1 MRFSRLYG
9 KVFLVCV
16 GGNAALALSFL
27 TLLTWGLEPFVVARV
42 QERLHDTAIVLRG
55 LAVDRLDAGQ
65 RDSLQR
71 LVREMSSRTKTRFTV
86 LDAEGDVLADSHEDP
101 RRMENHAA
109 RPEVRGAAAAK
120 IDGMG
125 IDRRSSATV
134 GLPMIYLALRVERD
148 RQLVGYVRV
157 AAEIQTVR
165 EQVTSLRRW
174 GLLIG
179 GTALLAT
186 TGCTFLIVRRIVR
199 PLERLAEGVAK
210 FADDG
215 TPRLVR
221 VEGRDE
227 VAVLGNT
234 FNRMQESLA
243 ARWGE
248 LRRNNDRLEGMM
260 RSMEEGV
267 LALDAEER
275 IVLANDASRM
285 LLELGEGNVAGRRLW
300 EATRVRALRDAFLET
315 FPSGHASVKEFETTG
330 VVRRVLTL
338 RATRLPGEPSPGVM
352 MVLHDVSE
360 LRRLEN
366 LRRDFVAN
374 VSHELKTPLSSI
386 KAYAETLRLGALEDT
401 THNRV
406 FVERIEEQAD
416 RLHQLIMDLLHLAR
430 VESGQQAFEIT
441 RVSMRG
447 MVESILKAHAATAS
461 SRQIELASE
470 PPERVIAVRAD
481 EEGLRTI
488 LNNLVDN
495 AIKYT
500 PVGGRVTVRWRSDGA
515 FATLEVQDTG
525 IGIARQHHARVFERF
540 YRVDKARSRE
550 LGGTGLGL
558 AIVKHLAQ
566 AFGGSVGIESQVR
579 QGSTFRVTLPLDEAD
594 SAETEE
600 ADEFS
605 VS

>member
-109 RPEVRGAAAAK
+109 RPEVRGAAAANSE
-120 IDGMG
+120 GMG

-179 GTALLAT
+179 GSALLAT
-186 TGCTFLIVRRIVR
+186 TGCTFFIVRRIVR
-199 PLERLAEGVAK
+199 PLERLAEGAAK

-215 TPRLVR
+215 APRLVR

-470 PPERVIAVRAD
+470 PPERAIAVRAD

-500 PVGGRVTVRWRSDGA
+500 PVGGRVTVRWRPEGA

-579 QGSTFRVTLPLDEAD
+579 QGSTFRVTLPLDEANP
-594 SAETEE
+594 AEIEE

>member
-27 TLLTWGLEPFVVARV
+27 ALLTWGLEPFVVARV

-55 LAVDRLDAGQ
+55 LAVDRLDSGE

-71 LVREMSSRTKTRFTV
+71 LVRDMASRTKTRFTV

-101 RRMENHAA
+101 RRMENHSA
-109 RPEVRGAAAAK
+109 RPEVLGASSANGA
-120 IDGMG
+120 GMG

-134 GLPMIYLALRVERD
+134 GLSMIYLALRVERE
-148 RQLVGYVRV
+148 RKLVGYVRV

-165 EQVTSLRRW
+165 EQVASLRRW
-174 GLLIG
+174 GLLLG
-179 GTALLAT
+179 GAALLAT

-199 PLERLAEGVAK
+199 PLERLAEGAAQ

-215 TPRLVR
+215 APRLVR

-243 ARWGE
+243 ARWSE

-275 IVLANDASRM
+275 IVLANEASRR
-285 LLELGEGNVAGRRLW
+285 LLELGDGNVAGRRLW

-338 RATRLPGEPSPGVM
+338 RATRLPGDPSPGVM

-374 VSHELKTPLSSI
+374 VSHELKTPLSSV
-386 KAYAETLRLGALEDT
+386 KAYAETLRLGALDDPQ
-401 THNRV
+401 HNRV

-430 VESGQQAFEIT
+430 VESGQQAFDIT
-441 RVSMRG
+441 RVPMRG
-447 MVESILKAHAATAS
+447 MVESILKAHAATAA
-461 SRQIELASE
+461 SRQIELVCE
-470 PPERVIAVRAD
+470 PPERAIAVRAD

-500 PVGGRVTVRWRSDGA
+500 PVGGRVTVRWRA
-515 FATLEVQDTG
+515 TETFATLEVQDTG

-579 QGSTFRVTLPLDEAD
+579 QGSTFRVTLPLEGSGA
-594 SAETEE
+594 AEIEE